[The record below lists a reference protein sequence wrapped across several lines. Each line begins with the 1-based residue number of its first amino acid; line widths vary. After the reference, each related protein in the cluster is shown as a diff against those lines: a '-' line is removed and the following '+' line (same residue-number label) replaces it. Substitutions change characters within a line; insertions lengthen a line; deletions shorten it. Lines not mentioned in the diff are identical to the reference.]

1 MFALTAG
8 SITRY
13 VAYKLVPIR
22 AEAGSTYG
30 VVVDPTAIVI
40 DKNGNYSVNK
50 ISVNT
55 YWLRNGELKPLAG

>member
-22 AEAGSTYG
+22 SEAGSTYG